1 MLNYNYSSL
10 KREVL
15 MKVFQNAF
23 FIALTALIASGIAS
37 AVQEGASI
45 EKGKMMFNDTKLGT
59 TGKSC
64 NSCHPGGKG
73 LEKSG
78 SRKDL
83 TDIINGCITI
93 PLKGKA
99 LDPKSV
105 EMESLVLYIK
115 SLGAK

>member
-1 MLNYNYSSL
+1 
-10 KREVL
+10 
-15 MKVFQNAF
+15 MKVVTSVCLLV
-23 FIALTALIASGIAS
+23 LTSLFAGHITL
-37 AVQEGASI
+37 AVQGGASL
-45 EKGKMMFNDTKLGT
+45 EKGKKIFNDPELGT

-64 NSCHPGGKG
+64 NSCHPDGKG
-73 LEKSG
+73 LEQAG
-78 SRKDL
+78 SKRDL
-83 TDIINGCITI
+83 ADIINGCITI

>member
-1 MLNYNYSSL
+1 
-10 KREVL
+10 
-15 MKVFQNAF
+15 MKIVTGIF
-23 FIALTALIASGIAS
+23 LTALMLLIAGHIAL
-37 AVQEGASI
+37 ALQGGASI
-45 EKGKMMFNDTKLGT
+45 EQGKKLFHNPGLGT

-64 NSCHPGGKG
+64 NSCHPGGRG
-73 LEKSG
+73 LEQSG
-78 SRKDL
+78 ARRNL

>member
-1 MLNYNYSSL
+1 
-10 KREVL
+10 
-15 MKVFQNAF
+15 MKIVTCTCLL
-23 FIALTALIASGIAS
+23 ALTVVLTGHIVF
-37 AVQEGASI
+37 AVQGGATI
-45 EKGKMMFNDTKLGT
+45 EKGKKIFNDPSLGT

-64 NSCHPGGKG
+64 NSCHPDGRG
-73 LEKSG
+73 LEQSG
-78 SRKDL
+78 TRRNL

-99 LDPKSV
+99 LDPNSV